1 MAGSWKTFIQ
11 RFSLKI
17 EIKQRELGVDGDNVE
32 IFDDESKLLAF
43 LKTIDWK
50 GNEVLT
56 AEGLAWVDGTMT
68 YDLTMQALIR
78 CYSREESL

>member
-43 LKTIDWK
+43 LKAIDLAC
-50 GNEVLT
+50 NEALT
-56 AEGLAWVDGTMT
+56 AERLAWGDGTIT
-68 YDLTMQALIR
+68 YDLTMPA
-78 CYSREESL
+78 